1 VQHNKYR
8 LQNMFGDPIPRPP
21 EAVVLPFVWT
31 YMLKEDPLTQEIKKK
46 ARATCNGGK
55 KYGKAVT
62 VAETYATCVEQPAC
76 RLYWSTTAS
85 ECLLAMGA
93 DAGNAFA
100 EAPPTTEPFYMRID
114 DQFREW
120 WTEHLGR
127 PPIPH
132 GHVLPVNHAL
142 QGHPEAPRLW
152 EKHIHGILVNDLK
165 FTPTTHEKCLYSRRP
180 HDAPEELQM
189 ILRQVDDFSVS
200 AAKQTTCQEII
211 KLIGSHLTVPLN
223 DLGIIRKFNGV
234 NIQQTRWFV
243 KISCEDYILKILMH
257 HQWQE
262 LKASN
267 LPLPMRSDSKY
278 QRDLELAPRPTTPH
292 EHWCSASLESDGFCV
307 T

>member
-1 VQHNKYR
+1 
-8 LQNMFGDPIPRPP
+8 
-21 EAVVLPFVWT
+21 
-31 YMLKEDPLTQEIKKK
+31 
-46 ARATCNGGK
+46 
-55 KYGKAVT
+55 
-62 VAETYATCVEQPAC
+62 
-76 RLYWSTTAS
+76 
-85 ECLLAMGA
+85 
-93 DAGNAFA
+93 
-100 EAPPTTEPFYMRID
+100 MRID

-152 EKHIHGILVNDLK
+152 EKQIQGILVNDLK

-180 HDAPEELQM
+180 PDAPDDLQM

-200 AAKQTTCQEII
+200 AAEQTTCQAII

-257 HQWQE
+257 HQWQD

-278 QRDLELAPRPTTPH
+278 QRELELTPRPTTPH
-292 EHWCSASLESDGFCV
+292 EQLQIQKQAGFSYRMTTGELIYALVVARLDISLLLLNCV
-307 T
+307 NTMQTRRHYTIRQSVTFLRISTTHVKMD